1 MEGALGAGRNGGITM
16 NAAATEQLGEIV
28 EQFIRTEQD
37 KAGRVFGYI
46 VGLREVLSTGECYA
60 WVQRAVEIKHDFKD
74 FGPRQRS
81 KKFPSVAAARA
92 WGFATA
98 KARAAERRKN

>member
-1 MEGALGAGRNGGITM
+1 MS
-16 NAAATEQLGEIV
+16 AAVTEQMGEIV

-60 WVQRAVEIKHDFKD
+60 WVQRAIEVKHGFKD

-81 KKFPSVAAARA
+81 KKFPSVAAARSWA
-92 WGFATA
+92 FATA
-98 KARAAERRKN
+98 KERAASRKN

>member
-1 MEGALGAGRNGGITM
+1 MEGALGADRNGVM
-16 NAAATEQLGEIV
+16 AMSAATEQMGEIV
-28 EQFIRTEQD
+28 EQFVRAEQD
-37 KAGRVFGYI
+37 KAGRVFGYV

-60 WVQRAVEIKHDFKD
+60 WVQRAVEVKHGFKD

-81 KKFPSVAAARA
+81 KKFPSVSAARA

-98 KARAAERRKN
+98 KQRAAARRKN